1 MAIEDRSAGWR
12 LAQSWYV
19 LLTLPIFLTSWMAFG
34 YIGFRGRK
42 AKWWFWGAVYLG
54 LLVFFLAQPSEIA
67 PDGTRTSPTWV
78 GAGLFAAWIVS
89 VIHAFRTRREFL
101 TILDEGYGGTPAYA
115 QPADPYAALRAPG
128 EAPPPRNDY
137 AVFTQPQSAAPQ
149 QQPVA
154 APPPPYTPPHPPPPP
169 AAWPPV
175 GPAAAQPPAP
185 AAVPPPP
192 PPAAPRAS
200 EPPPP
205 PFSGPAPFGGSRPF
219 EEDEDRTRP
228 APPPPPRRPGRQID
242 Y

>member
-12 LAQSWYV
+12 TAQSWYV

-54 LLVFFLAQPSEIA
+54 LLVFFLSQPSETA
-67 PDGTRTSPTWV
+67 PDGTRSPSAWV

-89 VIHAFRTRREFL
+89 IIHAFRTRREFL
-101 TILDEGYGGTPAYA
+101 AILDEGYGGTPAYA

-137 AVFTQPQSAAPQ
+137 AVFTQPQAAAPPQ
-149 QQPVA
+149 PQPVA
-154 APPPPYTPPHPPPPP
+154 ATPPSWTPPPPP
-169 AAWPPV
+169 SAVPSA
-175 GPAAAQPPAP
+175 GPPPAP
-185 AAVPPPP
+185 PSVPPPP
-192 PPAAPRAS
+192 PPAPRAS

-219 EEDEDRTRP
+219 EDDADRTAP